1 MQYPIRKPLFA
12 ILIAIL
18 ISCSS
23 QAALFGKKEKTAEEK
38 AQEIAEEQQAIR
50 DMRSETLQ
58 ELYRLSPE
66 AKEDAMNSEAVAV
79 FSSLGMNLFLVS
91 TARGGGIVRETK
103 TGKETFMR
111 MFSAGGGFGLG
122 VKDFRV
128 IFLFHSQTAYQNFLN
143 SGWDF
148 SGQGDAAAKAGEE
161 GLALEIA
168 ATITQGTSIYQITE
182 NGLALQATLQG
193 TKYYLDKELN

>member
-1 MQYPIRKPLFA
+1 MKSLVTKSFVTLLA
-12 ILIAIL
+12 LVLIP
-18 ISCSS
+18 CST
-23 QAALFGKKEKTAEEK
+23 QAALFGKKEKTEEEK
-38 AQEIAEEQQAIR
+38 AQEIAEEREAIR
-50 DMRSETLQ
+50 KMRSETLQ
-58 ELYRLSPE
+58 ELYELNPD
-66 AKEDAMNSEAVAV
+66 AKEDVMNSEAVAV

-111 MFSAGGGFGLG
+111 MFSAGGGFGMG

-128 IFLFHSQTAYQNFLN
+128 IFVFHSKNAYENFLN

-161 GLALEIA
+161 GLAVEVA

>member
-1 MQYPIRKPLFA
+1 ME
-12 ILIAIL
+12 
-18 ISCSS
+18 
-23 QAALFGKKEKTAEEK
+23 KKEKTEEEK
-38 AQEIAEEQQAIR
+38 AQEIAEEREAIR
-50 DMRSETLQ
+50 KMRSETLQ
-58 ELYRLSPE
+58 DLYELNPA
-66 AKEDAMNSEAVAV
+66 AKEDVMNSEAVAV

-111 MFSAGGGFGLG
+111 MFSAGGGFGMG

-128 IFLFHSQTAYQNFLN
+128 IFVFHSKSAYQNFLT

-148 SGQGDAAAKAGEE
+148 SGQGDVTAKAGEE
-161 GLALEIA
+161 GLAVEVA
-168 ATITQGTSIYQITE
+168 ATVTQGTSIYQITE

-193 TKYYLDKELN
+193 TKYYLDKDLN

>member
-1 MQYPIRKPLFA
+1 MKSLATKTFVMLLA
-12 ILIAIL
+12 LALIP
-18 ISCSS
+18 CST
-23 QAALFGKKEKTAEEK
+23 QAALFGKKEKTEEEK
-38 AQEIAEEQQAIR
+38 AQEIAEEREAIR
-50 DMRSETLQ
+50 KMRSETLQ
-58 ELYRLSPE
+58 ELYELNPD
-66 AKEDAMNSEAVAV
+66 AKEDVMNSEAVAV
-79 FSSLGMNLFLVS
+79 FSSLGLNLFLVS

-111 MFSAGGGFGLG
+111 MFSAGGGFGMG

-128 IFLFHSQTAYQNFLN
+128 IFVFHSKNAYENFLT

-148 SGQGDAAAKAGEE
+148 SGQGDAAAKAGGE
-161 GLALEIA
+161 GASVDVA

-182 NGLALQATLQG
+182 NGLALQVTLQG